1 MVFSCRCS
9 YINFMKHHS
18 LTLACGLSALLAGT
32 QVGTAVSVDNPY
44 LDTITNRNLFS
55 LKAPPDPST
64 LVPQVAPPPLPSV
77 KLAGITTLMG
87 TTRAI
92 LRAKRPAK
100 PPEPEKDVSLFLS
113 PGGAA
118 EEGVQVLNI
127 DVAHGLVKISNNGT
141 VQDLDIAKDAPKAA
155 AAPAPAP
162 ANSPIPPRPG
172 MVAPAPG
179 AAPAVTSRP
188 MRTGD
193 GGVIGGG
200 PGQMG
205 NAGSASAASDAPPIP
220 SNEEQTWTMALARE
234 RDLARLAAGQ
244 IRQED
249 IPPYPPNEVT
259 EAADKE
265 AMGQNGQNGNGGM
278 QQFPQ

>member
-1 MVFSCRCS
+1 
-9 YINFMKHHS
+9 MKHHS

-32 QVGTAVSVDNPY
+32 QICAAVSAENPY

-55 LKAPPDPST
+55 LKAPPDPAT
-64 LVPQVAPPPLPSV
+64 LVPQVAPPPLPTV

-113 PGGAA
+113 PGSPA

-141 VQDLDIAKDAPKAA
+141 VQDLDIAKDAPKS
-155 AAPAPAP
+155 APAPAP
-162 ANSPIPPRPG
+162 APTGAPIPPRPG

-179 AAPAVTSRP
+179 APPAVTSRP

-205 NAGSASAASDAPPIP
+205 NQNANAAAEPLPIP
-220 SNEEQTWTMALARE
+220 SSEEQTWTIALARE

-244 IRQED
+244 IRQDD
-249 IPPYPPNEVT
+249 IPPYPPSEVT

-265 AMGQNGQNGNGGM
+265 AMGQNGG
-278 QQFPQ
+278 PQLPQ